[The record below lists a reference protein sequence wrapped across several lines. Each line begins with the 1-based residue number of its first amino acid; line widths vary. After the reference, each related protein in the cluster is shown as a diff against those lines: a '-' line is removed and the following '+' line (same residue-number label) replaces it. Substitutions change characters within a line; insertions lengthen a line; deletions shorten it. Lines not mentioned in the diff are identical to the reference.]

1 MFIHGEVYK
10 YGRKYQPKE
19 WINMKPRAR
28 RIKAK
33 KYQKHKCSEDMIIDM
48 NVVVGHKRV
57 YSKNGVKGKE
67 AEITLKDLMKKYDCS
82 CRCK

>member
-1 MFIHGEVYK
+1 MHGAVFN
-10 YGRKYQPKE
+10 YGRKYQPKI
-19 WINMKPRAR
+19 WTDYMKPKAR
-28 RIKAK
+28 RMKAK
-33 KYQKHKCSEDMIIDM
+33 KYQQHKCSEDMIIDM

-57 YSKNGVKGKE
+57 YQKNGVKGKE